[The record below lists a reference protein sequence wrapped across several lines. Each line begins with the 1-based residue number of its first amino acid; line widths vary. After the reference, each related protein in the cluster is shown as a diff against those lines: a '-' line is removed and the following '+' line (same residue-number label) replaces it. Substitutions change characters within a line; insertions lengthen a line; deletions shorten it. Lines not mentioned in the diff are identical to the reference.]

1 MVFCRN
7 ILPIL
12 VLFVAVNSRFG
23 LALPHQSIRLDPSD
37 VPFIYNLN
45 ASWTE
50 TCPGGETDCAPG
62 ETCCPLKN
70 QGYGCCP
77 YKDAVC
83 CSDQL
88 SCCPGGTQCNIIERI
103 CDPTNKDDAVTT
115 AKELKEAQPIH
126 IELTPIEDAIRSQIR
141 KNPDKSGLCPDHKM
155 QCPDGTTCCKLY
167 DGGYGCCPYP
177 QGVCCK
183 DGAHCCPHATQ
194 CDIQHGRCI
203 RSHFLPMLMGLPEFN
218 DIDPPMEKVSML
230 SSTLSGGGGGM
241 TTADS
246 VEAVEAEEAGYGGT
260 HSCPNPEDQCLDG
273 QTCCQISEKDFGCCP
288 FAEAVC
294 CKDMAHCCPHN
305 TSCDLESDTCVPKP
319 ANNVTTDTTTITPLE
334 EDLFLF
340 ELSIIN

>member
-1 MVFCRN
+1 MLQQQQHQEVLLHPIQRKIQEYRPFVRFKKKSVKLLWIIGCFLTILIMVFHRN
-7 ILPIL
+7 LLPIL
-12 VLFVAVNSRFG
+12 VLLVAVNSRFG
-23 LALPHQSIRLDPSD
+23 LALPYQSIRLDPSD

-115 AKELKEAQPIH
+115 AKELKEAKPIH
-126 IELTPIEDAIRSQIR
+126 IELTPIEDAIKIQFRII
-141 KNPDKSGLCPDHKM
+141 PDNSGLCPDHKM
-155 QCPDGTTCCKLY
+155 RCPDRTTCCKLY

-177 QGVCCK
+177 EGVCCK

-218 DIDPPMEKVSML
+218 DIDPPMEKVLMMIWKVKQPV
-230 SSTLSGGGGGM
+230 STGYSIQKVSG
-241 TTADS
+241 
-246 VEAVEAEEAGYGGT
+246 
-260 HSCPNPEDQCLDG
+260 QKL
-273 QTCCQISEKDFGCCP
+273 
-288 FAEAVC
+288 
-294 CKDMAHCCPHN
+294 
-305 TSCDLESDTCVPKP
+305 PK
-319 ANNVTTDTTTITPLE
+319 TI
-334 EDLFLF
+334 
-340 ELSIIN
+340 IV